1 MSYTGLVLHGER
13 VRDHV
18 EQAREGE
25 RLGFASGWVTE
36 VSEPDAVTVLAA
48 AAAGTE
54 RLRLGTGIAPIF
66 LRDPYLAA
74 MSFWSL
80 QDLSGGR
87 MTAGFGVSTP
97 VIVNGWHGQPWSRPL
112 AHMREYVDLFRR
124 MTAGEQLRH
133 DGLYRMRA
141 PAMPAAD
148 PPIPIYVGALGEGM
162 LELAGEIADGVIL
175 NYPTA
180 TSIARAVAAIE
191 RGVARAGRERAE
203 VRVIAFARTV
213 LHESYEAAATPIR
226 DELLAYLMAPVY
238 RKVFTEDGFGEECE
252 TFARRWEARERAE
265 AIAGIS
271 ERFVRAHAV
280 VGRSAGECREQAEA
294 LVAAGLD
301 EALLYP
307 VAPAG
312 AADEQ
317 AAVLETIRTLA
328 PQRAG
333 GG

>member
-1 MSYTGLVLHGER
+1 MSYTGLVLHGDR

-18 EQAREGE
+18 EQAQAGE
-25 RLGFASGWVTE
+25 RLGFGSGWVTE
-36 VSEPDAVTVLAA
+36 VNEPDAVTVLAA

-66 LRDPYLAA
+66 LRDPLLAA
-74 MSFWSL
+74 MTFWSL
-80 QDLSGGR
+80 QDLSEGR

-97 VIVNGWHGQPWSRPL
+97 VIVDGWHGRPWSKPL

-124 MTAGEQLRH
+124 MTAGERLRH
-133 DGLYRMRA
+133 EGLHRTRA
-141 PAMPAAD
+141 PALPPAEPA
-148 PPIPIYVGALGEGM
+148 IPVYVGALGEGM

-180 TSIARAVAAIE
+180 SSIARAAAAVG
-191 RGVARAGRERAE
+191 RGIARAGRERAS
-203 VRVIAFARTV
+203 VRVVAFARTV
-213 LHESYEAAATPIR
+213 LHESYEAASAPIK

-238 RKVFTEDGFGEECE
+238 RRVFTEDGFGEECE

-280 VGRSAGECREQAEA
+280 VGRSAGECREQAA
-294 LVAAGLD
+294 GLLAAGLD
-301 EALLYP
+301 EVLLYP
-307 VAPAG
+307 IAPAD
-312 AADEQ
+312 AADKQ
-317 AAVLETIRTLA
+317 AAVLQTIRALA
-328 PQRAG
+328 PR
-333 GG
+333 